1 MSRLESLTGR
11 LNLPFPQYD
20 TPPGS
25 PKEIISQW
33 ITRARSGDVREP
45 DAYTLATCNAAG
57 EITMRT
63 MFPIAIDGEVMLFAT
78 HSCSRKG
85 SDIRESGI
93 ASAHIY
99 WREIG
104 RQLSVSG
111 TMSLADES
119 IAESAWNAR
128 DAAYDPV
135 SVVSHQSEKFND
147 FDSFYRD
154 VKGYE
159 NQGKQP
165 KPERFVVYAL
175 KINHCEFWSAN
186 QDRIHQRLAYTLTEK
201 GWYCERLQ
209 P

>member
-11 LNLPFPQYD
+11 LNLPFQQYEN
-20 TPPGS
+20 PPDS
-25 PKEIISQW
+25 PKEIINEW
-33 ITRARSGDVREP
+33 ITQARSGDVREP
-45 DAYTLATCNAAG
+45 DAYTLATCNAAS

-63 MFPIAIDGEVMLFAT
+63 MFPIGIDGEVMLFAT

-104 RQLSVSG
+104 RQLSLSG
-111 TMSLADES
+111 TMVLADES
-119 IAESAWNAR
+119 IAEASWNAR
-128 DAAYDPV
+128 DAAYDPL
-135 SVVSHQSEKFND
+135 SVVSHQSEILHD
-147 FDSFYRD
+147 FFSFSRD
-154 VKGYE
+154 VKEYE

-165 KPERFVVYAL
+165 KPKRFVVYTL
-175 KINHCEFWSAN
+175 KINRCEFWSAT
-186 QDRIHQRLAYTLTEK
+186 QDRIHQRLVYTLTEK
-201 GWYCERLQ
+201 GWFCERLQ